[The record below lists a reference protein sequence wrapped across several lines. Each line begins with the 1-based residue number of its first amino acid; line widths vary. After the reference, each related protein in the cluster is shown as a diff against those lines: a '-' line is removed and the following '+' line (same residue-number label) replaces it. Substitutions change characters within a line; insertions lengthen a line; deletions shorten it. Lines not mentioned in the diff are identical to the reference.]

1 MESENQEN
9 EISKKSQKGR
19 PASLEDSTKVTV
31 VLWDKQIH
39 WLDTLTTEI
48 RWKTKSALNRA
59 QIIRAMISAIEES
72 GIDLTSVKSEEET
85 KKKILLSLNR
95 ND

>member
-1 MESENQEN
+1 MEFENQN
-9 EISKKSQKGR
+9 DLSKKSQRGR
-19 PASLEDSTKVTV
+19 PPSSEDSTKITV
-31 VLWDKQIH
+31 LLWDKQIH

-72 GIDLTSVKSEEET
+72 GIDLTEVKSEEGA
-85 KKKILLSLNR
+85 KKKILFCLKSE
-95 ND
+95 